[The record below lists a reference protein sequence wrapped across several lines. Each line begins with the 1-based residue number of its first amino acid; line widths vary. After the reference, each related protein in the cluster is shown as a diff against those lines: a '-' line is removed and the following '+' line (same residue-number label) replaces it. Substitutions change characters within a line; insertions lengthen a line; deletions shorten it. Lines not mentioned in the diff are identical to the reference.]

1 MDNFQLHFNSPE
13 KVVTITLTDAD
24 GVFQL
29 ARLFKT
35 LLDQAEIPNTYTET
49 PVTNAEQTS
58 ENIGD

>member
-1 MDNFQLHFNSPE
+1 MDKFQLNFNSSE
-13 KVVTITLTDAD
+13 KIVSITLTDED

-35 LLDQAEIPNTYTET
+35 LLDQADIPNTYTET
-49 PVTNAEQTS
+49 PVQNGEQTS

>member
-1 MDNFQLHFNSPE
+1 MDRFQLNFNSSE
-13 KVVTITLTDAD
+13 KVVSITLTEPD

-35 LLDQAEIPNTYTET
+35 LLDQADIPNTYEET
-49 PVTNAEQTS
+49 PVTNAEQNS